1 MPAFND
7 VVPEM
12 NGIEQRHMIP
22 KRSWNESFKRII
34 PRLTGAYLAIN
45 LITRSIVWVLH
56 IDDLVMDDSAVV
68 DEL

>member
-1 MPAFND
+1 
-7 VVPEM
+7 
-12 NGIEQRHMIP
+12 MIP

-34 PRLTGAYLAIN
+34 PRLTGAYLAIH

-56 IDDLVMDDSAVV
+56 IDDLVMYDSVVV